1 MQDEWVVVYTS
12 SILYDISLR
21 KGLLESQNI
30 PAIILNQQD
39 SAYLSIGEIELH
51 VKKQDYMRAKYLID
65 SKSSD

>member
-1 MQDEWVVVYTS
+1 MQEEWVVVYTS
-12 SILYDISLR
+12 TIMYDVSLR
-21 KGLLESQNI
+21 KGMLESQNI

-65 SKSSD
+65 SQNGE

>member
-1 MQDEWVVVYTS
+1 MVYAS
-12 SILYDISLR
+12 SVMYDVSLR

-51 VKKQDYMRAKYLID
+51 VKKNDYMRAKYLLD
-65 SKSSD
+65 SQNGE